1 MGKTINTIKE
11 KVERGEAQ
19 IFTVQQIKEMLRN
32 EEKITID
39 DVDIITTATCGIM
52 SGTSAIMHF
61 KVSEPGKFKKA
72 KKVYLNGVPAF
83 PGPCPNENL
92 GLVDI
97 ILYGTSTSTENPDYG
112 GGFLLN
118 DILKRKE
125 IEVIIESTDSK
136 TIKTSLTLDK
146 IKTARIIG
154 TRMAYKNYMAFINP
168 GDEPIASI
176 FNSIPME
183 GPFKG
188 LSFSGCGELNPLQND
203 PKMETIKPGTPIL
216 LNGAIGMIIGE
227 GTRSTPE
234 KPNLMMVGDLH
245 EMNPYYIGGFRT
257 AAGPEIFNTI
267 AIPIP
272 ILNKEIFTNTLVTND
287 IIPLPIA
294 DIRDRSIIDKTN
306 YKTVWMGDERPSY
319 HPQRCADCK
328 KCLVA
333 ERCPTLAFEDTLD
346 LEKCFGCGMCANSC
360 PNNVFEMRT
369 GKVTLH
375 LNGKSIKVPVVCRQS
390 DLKRAKKL
398 AEELKCKIESGE
410 FPIG

>member
-1 MGKTINTIKE
+1 MGKTIKGIKE
-11 KVERGEAQ
+11 KIEKGEAQ

-32 EEKITID
+32 QERISID
-39 DVDIITTATCGIM
+39 DVDIVTTATCGIM
-52 SGTSAIMHF
+52 SGTAAIMHF
-61 KVSEPGKFKKA
+61 KVAEPGKFKKA
-72 KKVYLNGVPAF
+72 KKVYLNGVPAT

-97 ILYGTSTSTENPDYG
+97 ILYGTSTSIENPDYG

-168 GDEPIASI
+168 SDEPIPSI
-176 FNSIPME
+176 FNPIPME
-183 GPFKG
+183 GPYKG

-203 PKMETIKPGTPIL
+203 PTMETIKIGSPIL
-216 LNGAIGMIIGE
+216 LNGAPGMIIGE

-234 KPNLMMVGDLH
+234 KPNLMIAADLH
-245 EMNPYYIGGFRT
+245 HMNPYYIGGFRT

-272 ILNKEIFTNTLVTND
+272 ILNKKILANTLITND
-287 IIPLPIA
+287 NIPLPIA
-294 DIRDRSIIDKTN
+294 DIRDRRIINKTN
-306 YKTVWMGDERPSY
+306 YKIAWMGDERPSY
-319 HPQRCADCK
+319 HPQRCANCE

-333 ERCPTLAFEDTLD
+333 ERCPTLAFKNTLD

-369 GKVTLH
+369 GKVTLQT
-375 LNGKSIKVPVVCRQS
+375 NNKSIKVPVVCRQS
-390 DLKRAKKL
+390 DIKRAKKL
-398 AEELKCKIESGE
+398 AEELKYRIESGE
-410 FPIG
+410 FPIR